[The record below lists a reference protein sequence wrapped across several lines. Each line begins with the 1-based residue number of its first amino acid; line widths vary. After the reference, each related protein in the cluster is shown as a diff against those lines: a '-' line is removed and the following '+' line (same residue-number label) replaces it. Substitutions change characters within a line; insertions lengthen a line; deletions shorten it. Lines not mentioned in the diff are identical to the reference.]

1 MSFQYL
7 NQTTPQYNKNG
18 RLNDLIV
25 DNNITTNDLQINR
38 YTFNKVLLIN
48 QLTSS
53 TTSVDANYKC
63 FIAYNNIS
71 NIWDVFRRRQLINW

>member
-7 NQTTPQYNKNG
+7 NQTKPQYNKNG

-53 TTSVDANYKC
+53 TTSVDANYKNHLRIITQQ
-63 FIAYNNIS
+63 FSKPHSNNNTTS
-71 NIWDVFRRRQLINW
+71 L